1 MNVSGRALLFIVSV
15 NVAQLPV
22 AMQSLLLVLLGHH
35 NTGSYAIAGAAAAA
49 AAVGFGVTA
58 PILGRMVGR
67 FGHRPVLLITGAASL
82 LAHVGLALSRAPT
95 QFVVVAAVLGLVT
108 PPAMSSA
115 RALLAETM
123 PMSALSRAYAVN
135 AVAQEL
141 VYVTGPLWVTLWIA
155 VSGPVGALLSGAV
168 LGALALVVAVALI
181 PAHRHPVQERPAGS
195 AVLARAG
202 LRTLVTVNLGYMV
215 CMGAMW
221 VLVPAFATQAG
232 HPDRAG
238 LLIAVWSLGSVA
250 GGVALAALRR
260 RLPLRPAYL
269 VLLGLL
275 VVSSV
280 PLALSVSLWQFGIVL
295 AAFGLGLAPWL
306 AVSDGLLARI
316 APPPRTGEAYGW
328 MVTAGQAGT
337 AIGSTV
343 AGVIADQQAAGASFL
358 FVTVALL
365 AALIVAATRR
375 RTLVF
380 PADESDTSH
389 RALA

>member
-1 MNVSGRALLFIVSV
+1 MNVSGRALLFSVSI

-58 PILGRMVGR
+58 PILGRMLGR
-67 FGHRPVLLITGAASL
+67 YGHRPVLLIAGAASVI
-82 LAHVGLALSRAPT
+82 AQVGLALSRAPV

-115 RALLAETM
+115 RALLAETV
-123 PMSALSRAYAVN
+123 PAPALSRAYAVN

-141 VYVTGPLWVTLWIA
+141 VYVTGPLWVTLWITM
-155 VSGPVGALLSGAV
+155 SGPAAALLSGAA
-168 LGALALVVAVALI
+168 LGAVALAVAVALI
-181 PAHRHPVQERPAGS
+181 PAHRNPAPERS
-195 AVLARAG
+195 AEPSVLARPG

-238 LLIAVWSLGSVA
+238 LLIAVWSLGSA
-250 GGVALAALRR
+250 TGGVALTVLRR

-275 VVSSV
+275 AVSSL

-295 AAFGLGLAPWL
+295 AVFGLGLAPWL
-306 AVSDGLLARI
+306 AISDGLLARI

-328 MVTAGQAGT
+328 MVTAGQVGT

-343 AGVIADQQAAGASFL
+343 AGMIADKQAAGASFL
-358 FVTVALL
+358 FVTAALL
-365 AALIVAATRR
+365 AALAVAFARR
-375 RTLVF
+375 RTLGST
-380 PADESDTSH
+380 ARESDTSH